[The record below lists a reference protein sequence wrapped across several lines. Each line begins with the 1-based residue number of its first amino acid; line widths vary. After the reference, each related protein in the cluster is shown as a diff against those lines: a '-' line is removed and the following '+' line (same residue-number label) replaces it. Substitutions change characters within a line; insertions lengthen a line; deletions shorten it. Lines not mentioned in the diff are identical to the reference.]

1 MSRTLYRPMFRR
13 GGSTGEG
20 ITSGLRQGYN
30 RGRVV
35 NPGGYAGNDLETLR
49 AKLAII
55 NQEAPMPKAPKST
68 AGADFWLNFGSNI
81 LAQPGGRPILQTLGT
96 AGREPLARY
105 QQQRYQE
112 NLLDYKSKQGHRELV
127 ADLVSK
133 LGEEETNKLWEEAGV
148 WFNKGATNPVTQ
160 QPFASQ
166 EEAFDSLIQKSLMSK
181 ESFKTDEALYNETV
195 EKLFDTNLKDTNFKN
210 NNIGA
215 RTLAE
220 HEAKIIHKM
229 YPEELAKQFDKQTT
243 YIDSVYVNDDG
254 QGNITLNDI
263 GKNIGYRPNKIY
275 FNISDE
281 SFYKLGVDGIT
292 FTVVDITDFQD

>member
-1 MSRTLYRPMFRR
+1 MFRR

-20 ITSGLRQGYN
+20 ITSGLRPGYN

-55 NQEAPMPKAPKST
+55 NQEAPAPERPKSR
-68 AGADFWLNFGSNI
+68 AGADFWLNFGTNI

-105 QQQRYQE
+105 QQQKGQE
-112 NLLDYKSKQGHRELV
+112 DILDYKSQQSHRDTV
-127 ADLVSK
+127 ASLLEGISDEDK
-133 LGEEETNKLWEEAGV
+133 NKLWEEAGV

-160 QPFASQ
+160 QPFKSQ

-181 ESFKTDEALYNETV
+181 ESFKTDEAMYNETV
-195 EKLFDTNLKDTNFKN
+195 DTLFQNNLKDVSFKGN
-210 NNIGA
+210 NLGA

-220 HEAKIIHKM
+220 HEAKIIHGN
-229 YPEELAKQFDKQTT
+229 YPEELEKQFDKQTT
-243 YIDSVYVNDDG
+243 YIDSMYVDIDEKG
-254 QGNITLNDI
+254 GMTLNSI
-263 GKNIGYRPNKIY
+263 GQNIGYRPNKIY

-281 SFYKLGVDGIT
+281 SFYKLGADGIT

>member
-1 MSRTLYRPMFRR
+1 MSRFLHRPMFRR

-20 ITSGLRQGYN
+20 ITSGLRQGYQ
-30 RGRVV
+30 
-35 NPGGYAGNDLETLR
+35 GG
-49 AKLAII
+49 KLAQVKQDLNIL
-55 NQEAPMPKAPKST
+55 NTLAPQPTVPKSR
-68 AGADFWLNFGSNI
+68 ADADFWLNWGTNI
-81 LAQPGGRPILQTLGT
+81 LAQPGGNPILQTLGT

-105 QQQRYQE
+105 QAQKGQEDILNYKGQQSHRDTVAS
-112 NLLDYKSKQGHRELV
+112 LLKGISDEDK
-127 ADLVSK
+127 
-133 LGEEETNKLWEEAGV
+133 NKLWEEAGV

-181 ESFKTDEALYNETV
+181 ESFKTEEALYNETV
-195 EKLFDTNLKDTNFKN
+195 DTLFGTNLKDINFKGN
-210 NNIGA
+210 NLAA

-229 YPEELAKQFDKQTT
+229 YPQDLIDELDKQTT
-243 YIDSVYVNDDG
+243 YIDSVYVDVDEDG
-254 QGNITLNDI
+254 SMKLNSI
-263 GKNIGYRPNKIY
+263 GQNIGYRPNKIY

-281 SFYKLGVDGIT
+281 SFYKLGADGIT

>member
-1 MSRTLYRPMFRR
+1 MSRFLHRPMFRR

-20 ITSGLRQGYN
+20 ITSGLRQGYQD
-30 RGRVV
+30 G
-35 NPGGYAGNDLETLR
+35 
-49 AKLAII
+49 KLAQVQDQLRILDTM
-55 NQEAPMPKAPKST
+55 APAPERPKSR
-68 AGADFWLNFGSNI
+68 AGADFWLNFGTNI

-105 QQQRYQE
+105 QQQKGQE
-112 NLLDYKSKQGHRELV
+112 DILDYKSQQSHRDTV
-127 ADLVSK
+127 ASLLEGISDEDK
-133 LGEEETNKLWEEAGV
+133 NKLWEEAGV

-160 QPFASQ
+160 QPFESQ

-195 EKLFDTNLKDTNFKN
+195 DTLFQNNLKDVSFKGN
-210 NNIGA
+210 NLGA

-220 HEAKIIHKM
+220 HEAKIIHGN
-229 YPEELAKQFDKQTT
+229 YPEELEKQFDKQTT
-243 YIDSVYVNDDG
+243 YIDSMYVDIDEKG
-254 QGNITLNDI
+254 GMTLNSI
-263 GKNIGYRPNKIY
+263 GQNIGYRPNKIY

-281 SFYKLGVDGIT
+281 SFYKLGADGIT